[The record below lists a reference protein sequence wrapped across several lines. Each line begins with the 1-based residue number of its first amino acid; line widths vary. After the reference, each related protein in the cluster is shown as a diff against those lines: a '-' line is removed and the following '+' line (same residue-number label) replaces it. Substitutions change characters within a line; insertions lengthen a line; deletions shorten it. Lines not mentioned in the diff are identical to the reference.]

1 MDDEAEAGE
10 TSKSALNRKDDKTR
24 SPEEQA
30 QLTVSFYICIFF

>member
-10 TSKSALNRKDDKTR
+10 TSKSALNRKDQKTR

-30 QLTVSFYICIFF
+30 QLTVNISIFSNI